1 MLFFRRV
8 GHIETTEQKERQ
20 AMVKVFF
27 IYYASKKIFFPRELL
42 SALFNIG

>member
-20 AMVKVFF
+20 VRVKVV
-27 IYYASKKIFFPRELL
+27 IYYASKKIFFPREFL